1 MKTAQLHL
9 INKIGELDKLRD
21 FVEETIMAQWG
32 VPPAVAMAVNLA
44 LEEAFVNIVHYAFN
58 GEETHKVGFLFQ
70 KDEEQLAITITDKG
84 RAFDPTQSDPPDINL
99 PASERPIGGLGILMI
114 NKIMDQVEYRR
125 KDDTNELIL
134 TKRIKQ

>member
-1 MKTAQLHL
+1 MRTAQLQL
-9 INKIGELDKLRD
+9 SNQIAELDKLRD
-21 FVEETIMAQWG
+21 FMEETIMGQWG
-32 VPPAVAMAVNLA
+32 VPAAVAMAVNLA

-70 KDEEQLAITITDKG
+70 GDQEQLLITITDQG
-84 RAFDPTQSDPPDINL
+84 RAFDPTQSKAPDTSL

-114 NKIMDQVEYRR
+114 NKIMDRVEYKRR
-125 KDDTNELIL
+125 DDTNELTL